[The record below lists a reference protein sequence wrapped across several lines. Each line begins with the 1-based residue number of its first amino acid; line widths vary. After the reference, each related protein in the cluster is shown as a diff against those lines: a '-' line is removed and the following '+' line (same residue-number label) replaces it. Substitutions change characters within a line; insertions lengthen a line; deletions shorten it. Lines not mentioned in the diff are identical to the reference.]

1 MSNVVAGIDT
11 SSIGDL
17 KPGQWQIRV
26 VDDYRVNGVVPE
38 LFIGCPNGKGLCCHP
53 IAPGVP
59 NRNGS
64 VWNWDGNREHATLSP
79 SIYCQPEKGGCGF
92 HGFLSLG
99 VLA

>member
-1 MSNVVAGIDT
+1 MSNVVAGRDT
-11 SSIGDL
+11 ASIGDL
-17 KPGQWQIRV
+17 KPGEYQIRL
-26 VDDYRVNGVVPE
+26 VDDYRVPLPVPE

-59 NRNGS
+59 NRNGA
-64 VWNWDGNREHATLSP
+64 VWHWDGNRELPTLTP

-92 HGFLSLG
+92 HGFLSRG